1 MVIDTST
8 DFEITQ
14 RIKCRKVQN
23 SLLETKNTLRKP
35 HPAARELYRRGI
47 SLEQEHRLD
56 EAAICLLNAA
66 TIAPRNAS
74 IRLKL
79 GQILLSRGEF
89 MAGWREFEM
98 AYQLGLHTMP
108 DLRILPWNGMRISQG
123 HILLVGDQG
132 FGDAIQFARYI
143 PLVAARC
150 DGVVLG
156 CSEQLAPLL
165 VGIKGVVQ
173 IVTRYK
179 DIEGDC
185 KVYCRLT
192 GLPILFNTTLDSI
205 PAPIPY
211 LTADLRKAANWTERL
226 KMQAGK
232 LRVGIAWAGRT
243 THANDKNRS
252 MNLGQWQPLLNVPG
266 VSFVSLQKEI
276 PECDIAA
283 MATNNKILSLGS
295 ELNDFSDTAALIQ
308 VLDLVISVDTSVVHL
323 AGALGKPAWVLLP
336 YVPDW
341 RWLYNREDSPWYP
354 SLRLFRQNAPHDWR
368 DPVERA
374 AVELRKLAA

>member
-1 MVIDTST
+1 ML
-8 DFEITQ
+8 Q
-14 RIKCRKVQN
+14 
-23 SLLETKNTLRKP
+23 TKLTATTLRKP
-35 HPAARELYRRGI
+35 HPAAQEFFQRGI
-47 SLEQEHRLD
+47 TFQQEHQRD

-66 TIAPRNAS
+66 TIAPKNAH

-98 AYQLGLHTMP
+98 AHQLGLHARP
-108 DLRILPWNGMRISQG
+108 HGRIFPWNGMRISQG
-123 HILLVGDQG
+123 RILLVADQG

-143 PLVAARC
+143 PQVAALC

-156 CSEQLAPLL
+156 CSEEMAPLL
-165 VGIKGVVQ
+165 ADIEGVYR

-179 DIEGDC
+179 DIESDC
-185 KVYCRLT
+185 KAYCRLT

-211 LTADLRKAANWTERL
+211 LTADLCKAANWTERL

-232 LRVGIAWAGRT
+232 LRVGIVWAGRT

-252 MNLGQWQPLLNVPG
+252 MNLGQWQPLLNVPS
-266 VSFVSLQKEI
+266 VNFVSLQKEI

-283 MATNNKILSLGS
+283 MAANNKILSLDG

-308 VLDLVISVDTSVVHL
+308 ALDLVISVDTSVVHL

-341 RWLYNREDSPWYP
+341 RWLYSREDSPWYP
-354 SLRLFRQNAPHDWR
+354 SLRLFRQNVPHDWS